1 MAMDLF
7 EINLNYFTKMPFV
20 LVIILGVP
28 LYVLVKMRFFVNRS
42 DYLRGCSGFLSFTI
56 YLNMI
61 LGGVKN
67 EKCLQN
73 GFNWICFGDDF

>member
-1 MAMDLF
+1 MVMELF

-20 LVIILGVP
+20 LVIILGLP
-28 LYVLVKMRFFVNRS
+28 SYVLVKMKFYVNQS
-42 DYLRGCSGFLSFTI
+42 DYLGGYSFFVFHNH
-56 YLNMI
+56 LNI
-61 LGGVKN
+61 IWGSVKN